1 MFTIEEKELIAE
13 KLREHQLELK
23 ERLAKTPAAD
33 WLRCHVA
40 WVEALIKKVCQ
51 MPVIELWLCETEQLV
66 LKPRVLYHFTVD
78 ETCKRCKEL
87 DALNNTGTL

>member
-1 MFTIEEKELIAE
+1 MFILEEKELIAE
-13 KLREHQLELK
+13 KLREHQHKLKIELS
-23 ERLAKTPAAD
+23 KTPAAN

-51 MPVIELWLCETEQLV
+51 TPVIELRLCETEQLV

-78 ETCKRCKEL
+78 PACARCKEL
-87 DALNNTGTL
+87 DKLGNPG